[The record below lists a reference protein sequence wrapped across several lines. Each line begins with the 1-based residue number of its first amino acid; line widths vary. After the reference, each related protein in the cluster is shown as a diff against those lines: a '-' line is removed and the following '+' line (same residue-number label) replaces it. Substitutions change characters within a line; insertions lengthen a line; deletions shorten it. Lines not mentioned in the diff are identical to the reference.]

1 MSSGISKRQEQI
13 LEFIK
18 TQIKT
23 TGYPPSVREIG
34 KAVGLKSSST
44 VHNHI
49 LQLEQKGLLKRDPT
63 KTRAIIPIENEPSD
77 LMTESINLPVV
88 GNVAAGSPILAD
100 QNIEEYLPVPVNF
113 VGSGSHFI
121 LKVKGE
127 SMIEAGIMDG
137 DYLIIRQ
144 QTNANNG
151 EIVVAIVED
160 EATVKRF
167 YKKNGYIELK
177 PENSSMEPMIFDD
190 VQIAG
195 KVSGLLRRF

>member
-167 YKKNGYIELK
+167 YKKDGYIELR